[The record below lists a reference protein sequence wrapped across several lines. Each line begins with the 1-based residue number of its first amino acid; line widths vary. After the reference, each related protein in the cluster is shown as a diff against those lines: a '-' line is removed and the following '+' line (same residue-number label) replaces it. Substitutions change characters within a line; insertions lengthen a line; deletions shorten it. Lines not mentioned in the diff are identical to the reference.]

1 MSEIINNSQKR
12 RDELKKLILDLHN
25 GIGVEETKK
34 KLTEMLGSVPY
45 GEVVQAEQELISEGL
60 PE

>member
-25 GIGVEETKK
+25 GISVDETKK
-34 KLTEMLGSVPY
+34 KLTEMLANY
-45 GEVVQAEQELISEGL
+45 E
-60 PE
+60 